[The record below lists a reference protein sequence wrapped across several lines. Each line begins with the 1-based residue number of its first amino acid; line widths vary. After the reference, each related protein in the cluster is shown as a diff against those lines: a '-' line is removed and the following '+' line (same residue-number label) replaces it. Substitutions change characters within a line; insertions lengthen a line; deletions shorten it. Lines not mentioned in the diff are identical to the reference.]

1 MTEDGTFVGGCAGW
15 TRSVGRGWVDV
26 VDDDDGERLFFGDE
40 FEAGVLRGEDEG
52 VALIVGMAVCL
63 AFRSAWLVWSSW

>member
-1 MTEDGTFVGGCAGW
+1 M
-15 TRSVGRGWVDV
+15 

-40 FEAGVLRGEDEG
+40 LEAGVLRGEDEG